1 MIALFHGGS
10 DIIKNPEI
18 REPNR
23 TLDFGK
29 GFYLTSS
36 KSQAK
41 DWVVRRIKNDR
52 LECGY
57 INEYE
62 IDIDIAA
69 TLLNIKNLIRP
80 TMNGSIS

>member
-1 MIALFHGGS
+1 MIALFHGGY

-36 KSQAK
+36 KSQAR
-41 DWVVRRIKNDR
+41 DWVKRRIKNDR
-52 LECGY
+52 LESGY

-62 IDIDIAA
+62 VDIDAA
-69 TLLNIKNLIRP
+69 TTSLNIKIFDSP
-80 TMNGSIS
+80 SDE